1 MSKQSFDTFIIGQPS
16 LDINTDYDGTTIRA
30 FGGAVVYS
38 GFAAGALG
46 HPTAVLPKAHLAED
60 DVTKMFQGARNV
72 TVFPVDS
79 SRSTSISNVYH
90 TADRERR
97 SCKAIS
103 SIDAYRVEEIPDLDA
118 KIYHLAG
125 LVRGDIGEEI
135 IEYASKKAKV
145 AVDVQCLLRC
155 VEDGNMVFHDWA
167 EKKKYLPMID
177 YLKTDAAE
185 AEILTGLTDR
195 VAAAKQL
202 HAWGAREIMIT
213 HSSEVLI
220 YDGAEAY
227 TAPIKSR
234 NLSGRTGRGDTTFA
248 GYLNE
253 RIFSDIPTALL
264 WATALVSLKM
274 ETPGP
279 FRGSREDVAAYIQQ
293 FYR

>member
-1 MSKQSFDTFIIGQPS
+1 MSKQLFDTFIIGQPS

-30 FGGAVVYS
+30 YGGAVVYS
-38 GFAAGALG
+38 GYAAGALG
-46 HPTAVLPKAHLAED
+46 HATAVLPKADLAKT
-60 DVTKMFQGARNV
+60 DVHALFADAKNV
-72 TVFPVDS
+72 SVFPVAS
-79 SRSTSISNVYH
+79 THGTSISNVYH

-97 SCKAIS
+97 TCKAIS
-103 SIDAYRVEEIPDLDA
+103 SIDPYRVEEIPDIDA

-125 LVRGDIGEEI
+125 LVHGDIGEEI
-135 IEYASKKAKV
+135 IAFSAKKAKV
-145 AVDVQCLLRC
+145 AVDVQCLLRW

-167 EKKKYLPMID
+167 QKKESLPLID

-195 VAAAKQL
+195 PAAAKQL
-202 HAWGAREIMIT
+202 FDWGAKEVMIT
-213 HSSEVLI
+213 HNTEVLV
-220 YDGAEAY
+220 YDGNTFY
-227 TAPIKSR
+227 TQPIKSR

-253 RIFSDIPTALL
+253 RIAGDIPTALL

-279 FRGSREDVAAYIQQ
+279 FKGTRADVEEYIQL

>member
-16 LDINTDYDGTTIRA
+16 MDINTDYDGTTLSA

-38 GFAAGALG
+38 GYAAGALG
-46 HPTAVLPKAHLAED
+46 HPTGVLPKARLGVD
-60 DVTKMFQGARNV
+60 DVQAIFADAKNV
-72 TVFPVDS
+72 TVFPVNS
-79 SRSTSISNVYH
+79 ANRTSISNVYH

-97 SCKAIS
+97 TCKAIS
-103 SIDAYRVEEIPDLDA
+103 LIDTYLVCEIPDVDA
-118 KIYHLAG
+118 KIFHLAG
-125 LVRGDIGEEI
+125 LMHGDIDEEI
-135 IEYASKKAKV
+135 IAYCASKSRV
-145 AVDVQCLLRC
+145 AVDVQCLLRWA
-155 VEDGNMVFHDWA
+155 ENGDMVFRDWA
-167 EKKKYLPMID
+167 GKKEYLPIID
-177 YLKTDAAE
+177 FLKTDAAE

-202 HAWGAREIMIT
+202 YDWGAKEIMIT
-213 HSSEVLI
+213 HNSEVLV
-220 YDGAEAY
+220 YDGKDVY
-227 TAPIKSR
+227 TQPIKSR

-253 RIFSDIPTALL
+253 RIDKDIPTALL

-279 FRGSREDVAAYIQQ
+279 FKGSREDVSAYIDE

>member
-1 MSKQSFDTFIIGQPS
+1 MSKQAFDTFIIGQPS
-16 LDINTDYDGTTIRA
+16 LDINTDYDGTTICA

-38 GFAAGALG
+38 GYAAGALG
-46 HPTAVLPKAHLAED
+46 HPTAVLPKADLNQNDINAIFAD
-60 DVTKMFQGARNV
+60 AKNV
-72 TVFPVDS
+72 TVFAVDS
-79 SRSTSISNVYH
+79 TRGTSISNVYH

-97 SCKAIS
+97 TCKAIS
-103 SIDAYRVEEIPDLDA
+103 CIDPYRVSEIPDVDA
-118 KIYHLAG
+118 KIFHLAG

-135 IEYASKKAKV
+135 IAYAAQKAKV

-167 EKKKYLPMID
+167 QKKKFLPMID
-177 YLKTDAAE
+177 FLKTDAAE

-195 VAAAKQL
+195 AAAARQL
-202 HAWGAREIMIT
+202 HAWGAKEIMIT

-220 YDGAEAY
+220 YDGETVY
-227 TAPIKSR
+227 TQPIKSR

-253 RIFSDIPTALL
+253 RIDGDVPTALL
-264 WATALVSLKM
+264 WAAALVSLKM

-279 FRGSREDVAAYIQQ
+279 FKGSRADVKAYIDS
-293 FYR
+293 FYQ

>member
-1 MSKQSFDTFIIGQPS
+1 MSQTKFDTFIIGQPS
-16 LDINTDYDGTTIRA
+16 LDINTDYDGTTISA

-38 GFAAGALG
+38 GYAAGALG
-46 HPTAVLPKAHLAED
+46 HPTAVLPKANLAQT
-60 DVTKMFQGARNV
+60 DVAAIFAGAQNV

-79 SRSTSISNVYH
+79 TNGTSISNVYH

-97 SCKAIS
+97 TCKAIS
-103 SIDAYRVEEIPDLDA
+103 RIDPYRVSDIPDVDA

-125 LVRGDIGEEI
+125 LVHGDIGEEI
-135 IEYASKKAKV
+135 IAFSAQKAKV
-145 AVDVQCLLRC
+145 ALDVQCLLRW

-167 EKKKYLPMID
+167 QKREFLPMID
-177 YLKTDAAE
+177 FLKTDAAE

-195 VAAAKQL
+195 AAAARQL
-202 HAWGAREIMIT
+202 HAWGAKEVMIT
-213 HSSEVLI
+213 HNTEVLV
-220 YDGAEAY
+220 YDGETVY
-227 TAPIKSR
+227 TQPIKSR

-253 RIFSDIPTALL
+253 RISGGIPSALL

-279 FRGSREDVAAYIQQ
+279 FQGARADVEAYIEA